1 MDKRRTFTVDQYIDI
16 YDSYLTEIA
25 TRQNMS
31 IKAIREL
38 FRYFLKLFVFR
49 ALPEQGELEF
59 PLGSGIFYKRV
70 GMSRFQVRVER
81 EKSRRWLSN
90 NE

>member
-1 MDKRRTFTVDQYIDI
+1 MDKRRTFTVDQYIEF

-25 TRQNMS
+25 SKQGMS
-31 IKAIREL
+31 IQTTREL
-38 FRYFLKLFVFR
+38 FRCFLKLFVFR
-49 ALPEQGELEF
+49 ALPDQGELEF

-70 GMSRFQVRVER
+70 GMNRFQVRVER
-81 EKSRRWLSN
+81 EKSRQWLSS